1 MLLPKGTYIYIGYL
15 VSSTIDTNTLI
26 HISTTY
32 AMNNQPIID
41 SSNSICESKLPSEFD
56 LESEDVIVIIILLI
70 LLSNFVLVFIN
81 TAKRNGSIS

>member
-41 SSNSICESKLPSEFD
+41 LSNSICESKLPSE
-56 LESEDVIVIIILLI
+56 DVIEVIEIKETSSKSSGTSIFLI
-70 LLSNFVLVFIN
+70 TVLS
-81 TAKRNGSIS
+81 S